1 VILIIEG
8 TDLVGKSTIA
18 EQCAASHSW
27 PIAKIRWSLIGD
39 AEAETRGMAT
49 ATIELLAA
57 VQPDV
62 IFDRIY
68 FSMWAYGKDVSYM
81 PELIAAFD
89 RVSQVMPA
97 RLVLLTA
104 SDEALHERYER
115 QPDLYHSLDII
126 QSANA
131 RFPSLLPLL
140 PDTLPRLHIDTTNI
154 SPGQTIAMVERFI
167 QV

>member
-1 VILIIEG
+1 MSRP
-8 TDLVGKSTIA
+8 K
-18 EQCAASHSW
+18 
-27 PIAKIRWSLIGD
+27 
-39 AEAETRGMAT
+39 TRGMAT

-62 IFDRIY
+62 IFDRLY

-81 PELIAAFD
+81 PELIASFD
-89 RVSQVMPA
+89 RVSRVTPA

-104 SDEALHERYER
+104 SDEALRGRYER
-115 QPDLYHSLDII
+115 QPDLYHSLDIM

-140 PDTLPRLHIDTTNI
+140 PLLPDSLPSLHIDTTDV
-154 SPGQTIAMVERFI
+154 SPDQAMALVERFI